1 MSSPPATTSVPGASP
16 VWLDA
21 SPDTWPTTVPAS
33 TTSGTKAVP
42 RPHRAS
48 SSGDQARRPRSNSPE
63 VEPIDAS
70 VASVPVSRNTIQSAI
85 MLSRVAAAHT
95 PGSWRCTHASR
106 GAALSDS
113 QPPPRRYSSAAVPSA
128 SMTAA
133 SRSARVSPLA
143 QAHSS
148 CPPRL

>member
-33 TTSGTKAVP
+33 TTSGNKAVP

-148 CPPRL
+148 CPPRP